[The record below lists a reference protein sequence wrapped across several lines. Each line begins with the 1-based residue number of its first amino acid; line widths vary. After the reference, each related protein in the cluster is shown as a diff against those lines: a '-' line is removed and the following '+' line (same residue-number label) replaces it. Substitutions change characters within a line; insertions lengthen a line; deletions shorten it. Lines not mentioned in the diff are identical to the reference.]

1 MNCCGKHGQGEL
13 RVAGVHGS
21 GFTCKT
27 VAVSGA
33 ETAVSGTVV
42 EIADRVNSEWRVS
55 MIRGSRVK
63 LSQ

>member
-1 MNCCGKHGQGEL
+1 M
-13 RVAGVHGS
+13 AGVHGS

-33 ETAVSGTVV
+33 EIAVSGTVV

-55 MIRGSRVK
+55 MSRGSRVK